1 MASQPRICDSTP
13 GPDLRFKALY
23 VSTSL
28 PHSGDWLRVIPS
40 PALGLHLQDW
50 EFHLCLQ
57 YWLGVPMVEEGSQCP
72 LCLDATDPFGD
83 HFIACGGNGDRILR
97 HNSVRDVL
105 FSAARSAALSPRKE
119 VPSLIP
125 NSSCRPADIFLPCFT
140 RARPAAIDVSII
152 SPLQSPSRVLPPHR
166 AMLFPSVSIG
176 SGLFIMPLVK
186 LLHPCSC

>member
-1 MASQPRICDSTP
+1 MTLLP
-13 GPDLRFKALY
+13 GSDLRFKALC

-28 PHSGDWLRVIPS
+28 PHSGDWLRAIPS

-50 EFHLCLQ
+50 EFHLCLL
-57 YWLGVPMVEEGSQCP
+57 YWLGVPMVEKGSQCP
-72 LCLDATDPFGD
+72 LCLAATDSFGD

-105 FSAARSAALSPRKE
+105 FSAAKSAALSPRKK

-125 NSSCRPADIFLPCFT
+125 NLISRPADIFPPCFT
-140 RARPAAIDVSII
+140 RTRPAAIDVSII
-152 SPLQSPSRVLPPHR
+152 SPLPSWVLPPLR
-166 AMLFPSVSIG
+166 AMLFPSVLIG

-186 LLHPCSC
+186 LLGSPSFLQLLRL